1 MSLFIG
7 IDFGTSTNVVTRWD
21 EARKSAIPVPL
32 GKYGGGNVFPNVIYY
47 QSPTNKIV
55 GDDAVTKGKRDPQNA
70 VFSIKR
76 RLESSDFKQFIP
88 DLGRSLGSEDIAADI
103 FSWIRQEVEKK
114 FGGQSIDGVVI
125 SVPFAFQ
132 NRERKKIERAAR
144 QAGLNVLG
152 LIEEPVAAALS
163 FGIMEEAE
171 RGKAEKILVFDLG
184 GGTFDVTIFDFQKQS
199 DRQFAIRV
207 ITTDGAK
214 QLGGIDI
221 DNLMVNKIVEKME
234 IKFPDYRLDT
244 RESSL
249 QEKDTFK
256 MRQIAIENKEILSED
271 EETDL
276 YFVSELDDEH
286 VLDETLT
293 REDFEEWLEEFL
305 IHVENVLEAALLDA
319 DLEPEN
325 IDRIIMA
332 GGTSKIPA
340 VNEKVREYFGK
351 EPQQVGELT
360 LMVGTGAGI
369 YCGLKYVDKS
379 LDCKISVGVSQAV
392 GLKFGGKFFEMLP
405 RNTLYGTPSKLVI
418 LNLSKSPQRELTIPI
433 VQGNRIE
440 NVKVGSIMIP
450 LDVRKKLVDGK
461 LAVKLNTDVNNGTLS
476 YELWSV
482 VNQKAQT
489 MLIADKAGEE

>member
-21 EARKSAIPVPL
+21 ESRNSAIPVPL
-32 GKYGGGNVFPNVIYY
+32 GEYGGGNIFPNVIYY
-47 QSPTNKIV
+47 ESQTNKIV
-55 GDDAVTKGKRDPQNA
+55 GDEAMRKGKADPQNA

-76 RLESSDFKQFIP
+76 RLESPDFKQFIP
-88 DLGRSLGSEDIAADI
+88 HLGRSLGNEDIAADI
-103 FSWIRQEVEKK
+103 FSWIKQEVEKK
-114 FGGQSIDGVVI
+114 FGGQNIDGVVV

-144 QAGLNVLG
+144 RAGLNVLG

-163 FGIMEEAE
+163 FGIMNSAT

-214 QLGGIDI
+214 KLGGIDI
-221 DNLMVNKIVEKME
+221 DNLMVDKFVEKMQDTH
-234 IKFPDYRLDT
+234 PDYRPETLDP
-244 RESSL
+244 SM
-249 QEKDTFK
+249 QEEDTFK
-256 MRQIAIENKEILSED
+256 MRQTAIEVKEILSED

-276 YFVSELDDEH
+276 FFVSARNDDF

-293 REDFEEWLEEFL
+293 REEFDDWLEEFL
-305 IHVENVLEAALLDA
+305 THVENVLVDALEEAGLK
-319 DLEPEN
+319 PEN
-325 IDRIIMA
+325 IDRIIMV

-340 VNEKVREYFGK
+340 VNEKVQKFFDK
-351 EPQQVGELT
+351 EPQQVGDLT

-379 LDCKISVGVSQAV
+379 LVCDIAVGVSQNV
-392 GLKFGGKFFEMLP
+392 GLRWRGRFLEMLP
-405 RNTLYGTPSKLVI
+405 RNTLYGTPSKLEVI
-418 LNLSKSPQRELTIPI
+418 NLSRSPQKNLSIPI
-433 VQGNRIE
+433 VQGNRVQ
-440 NVKVGSIMIP
+440 NVQVGSIAVP
-450 LDVRKKLVDGK
+450 LSVRQKLVDGK
-461 LAVKLNTDVNNGTLS
+461 LGIKLNTDVNNGTLS

-482 VNQKAQT
+482 VNQQPQSL
-489 MLIADKAGEE
+489 LIADKAGEE

>member
-1 MSLFIG
+1 MSLFLG

-21 EARKSAIPVPL
+21 ESKKTAVPVPL
-32 GKYGGGNVFPNVIYY
+32 GVYGAGHVFPNVIYY
-47 QSPTNKIV
+47 ESQTNKIV
-55 GDDAVTKGKRDPQNA
+55 GNDALTKGKQDPQNA
-70 VFSIKR
+70 VFAIKR
-76 RLESSDFKQFIP
+76 QLESPDFRQNIP
-88 DLGRSLGSEDIAADI
+88 ALGRSLSSEDIAADI
-103 FSWIRQEVEKK
+103 FSWIKREAEKK
-114 FGGQSIDGVVI
+114 FGGQNIDGAVI

-132 NRERKKIERAAR
+132 NRERKRIERAAR

-199 DRQFAIRV
+199 DKQFAMRV
-207 ITTDGAK
+207 LTTDGAK
-214 QLGGIDI
+214 KLGGIDL
-221 DNLMVNKIVEKME
+221 DNLMVDKIIEKME
-234 IKFPDYRLDT
+234 DTYPDYRLDT
-244 RESSL
+244 LESSL

-256 MRQIAIENKEILSED
+256 MRQIAIEIKEILSEE

-276 YFVSELDDEH
+276 YFVSDLSDELY
-286 VLDETLT
+286 LDETLT

-305 IHVENVLEAALLDA
+305 IRIENVLDAALLDA
-319 DLEPEN
+319 NLEAEN
-325 IDRIIMA
+325 IDRIIMV

-351 EPQQVGELT
+351 EPQQVGDLT

-379 LDCKISVGVSQAV
+379 LDCNIAVGVSQNI
-392 GLKFGGKFFEMLP
+392 GLKWGGRFFEMLP
-405 RNTLYGTPSKLVI
+405 RNTLYGTPSELAI
-418 LNLSKSPQRELTIPI
+418 LNLNRSPQKDLSIPI
-433 VQGNRIE
+433 VQGNRIQ
-440 NVKVGSIMIP
+440 NVKIGSISVP
-450 LDVRKKLVDGK
+450 LKIRQSLIDGK
-461 LAVKLNTDVNNGTLS
+461 LGVKLNTDINNGTVN

-482 VNQKAQT
+482 ANQKSQK
-489 MLIADKAGEE
+489 MLIADKAREE